1 MSENKTTLVVLS
13 LAIFGILITTA
24 IGWYVIHQ
32 VQVENQVFQEKV
44 FSQYEYL
51 LADLDIERRVLL
63 MEFNQLMQGVQ
74 EISQASKAYWDTP
87 VSKGMGAPKFV
98 GGSDITEFA
107 IDSTYEWGTYRVVN
121 IEDDHFTL
129 IARGNY
135 TGLEFS
141 ALINKNGIVSWK
153 PVKMPA
159 FDRMK
164 R

>member
-1 MSENKTTLVVLS
+1 MNENKTTLILLS
-13 LAIFGILITTA
+13 LAIFGILITTV

-63 MEFNQLMQGVQ
+63 MEFNQLMKGVQ

-87 VSKGMGAPKFV
+87 VSKGMDAPKFV
-98 GGSDITEFA
+98 GGSDITHFA
-107 IDSTYEWGTYRVVN
+107 IDSTYEWGTYRVIN

-153 PVKMPA
+153 PVKMPGL
-159 FDRMK
+159 DKVNR
-164 R
+164 